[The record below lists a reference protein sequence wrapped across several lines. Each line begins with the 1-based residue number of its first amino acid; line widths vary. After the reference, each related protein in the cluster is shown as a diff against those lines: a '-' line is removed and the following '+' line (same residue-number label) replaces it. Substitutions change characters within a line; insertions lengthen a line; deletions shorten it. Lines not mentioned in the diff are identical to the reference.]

1 MSNIT
6 EIVGREV
13 LDSRG
18 HPTVEVDVHLTDGS
32 RGRASVPSGAST
44 GRFEAVERRDGG
56 SRYGGRGV
64 QGAVA
69 AVSGEIAEA
78 LRGCD
83 VSDQQAL
90 DRTLIDLDGT
100 PGKSRLGSNA
110 LLGVS
115 LASARAFAACCGK
128 PLYQS
133 LGGASADLL
142 PMPMLNVING
152 VAHASGA
159 LDFQEFMILPVGA
172 STFAEALRW
181 SAEVYQALR
190 AELAAA
196 GHSTAV
202 GDEGGFAPDIST
214 AEEAL
219 TFLCEAVE
227 RAGFKTGEDF
237 ALALDAAASE
247 FYRNG
252 SYELEGAQLSL
263 ESEKMVSY
271 LIELAESYP
280 VVSIE
285 DGMDE
290 EDWEGW
296 KSLTSFLG
304 GRIQLVGDDLFVT
317 NHQRLKR
324 GIEDKAANSILVK
337 VNQIGTLTET
347 LEVIRLA
354 AAAGFSS
361 VVSHRSGETEDS
373 FISDLAVAAGCGQIK
388 TGAPARSD
396 CTAKYNQLLRIEE
409 ELGEAAVFAGRSCL
423 APLEV
428 SSEASE
434 AFEASEASDASEFQ
448 DDLRSRREMP

>member
-1 MSNIT
+1 MGKIK

-64 QGAVA
+64 LEAAA
-69 AVSGEIAEA
+69 AVSGEINEA

-83 VSDQQAL
+83 ASDQQAL
-90 DRTLIDLDGT
+90 DRTLIHLDGT
-100 PGKSRLGSNA
+100 PGKSRLGANA
-110 LLGVS
+110 LLGTS
-115 LASARAFAACCGK
+115 LAAARAFAACRGE
-128 PLYQS
+128 PLYRS

-142 PMPMLNVING
+142 PMPMLNVLNG
-152 VAHASGA
+152 GAHANNR

-181 SAEVYQALR
+181 SVEVYQALR

-202 GDEGGFAPDIST
+202 GDEGGFAPDLAT

-219 TFLCEAVE
+219 SFLCEGIV
-227 RAGFKTGEDF
+227 RAGFKAEEDF

-247 FYRNG
+247 FHRDG
-252 SYELEGAQLSL
+252 SYELAGSQLSL
-263 ESEKMVSY
+263 DSDQMVGY
-271 LIELAESYP
+271 LAELAKSYP
-280 VVSIE
+280 IVSIE

-296 KSLTSFLG
+296 KNLTSSLG

-317 NHQRLKR
+317 NPGRLKR
-324 GIEDKAANSILVK
+324 GIAEGAANSILLK

-347 LEVIRLA
+347 LEAVHLA
-354 AAAGFSS
+354 SAAGFSS

-373 FISDLAVAAGCGQIK
+373 FIADLVVAAGCGQIK

-396 CTAKYNQLLRIEE
+396 RTAKYNQLLRIEE
-409 ELGEAAVFAGRSCL
+409 ELGETAAFAGRAYL
-423 APLEV
+423 APLE
-428 SSEASE
+428 AP
-434 AFEASEASDASEFQ
+434 AGASDDRPESRSESA
-448 DDLRSRREMP
+448 RP